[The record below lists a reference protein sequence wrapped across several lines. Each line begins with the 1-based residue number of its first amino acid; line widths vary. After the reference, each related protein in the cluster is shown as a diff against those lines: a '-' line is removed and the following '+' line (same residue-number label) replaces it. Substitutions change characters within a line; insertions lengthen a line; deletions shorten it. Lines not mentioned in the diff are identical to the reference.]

1 MALKQ
6 NANAPWY
13 EKSGLI
19 RIPTAKPFDYG
30 LNGSHFQ
37 IPLQFSFPIGSE
49 SVKYIDYMWGSIY
62 FNPEKTRVQNGS
74 EYSDKTYMLDVKSF
88 GYGWVGE
95 HVFYESKSNYARIL
109 VTSHQ
114 TTNYMQL
121 ELIFFSNGNI
131 QIKANGN
138 HAGYANSDI
147 NNGYTNLY
155 YQYKTSTAENA
166 KWEYSCLVNDT
177 VRMTKDESILIVR
190 NSATNYQ
197 VYHNSYW
204 ENDSTYTIPLRTKI
218 INEILLFQ
226 KDKDNKYFS
235 DNGFYE
241 IPLYATSTYNS
252 RIKIKTDK
260 GVGNMRTQTPVTQDL
275 INPPFY
281 LYDNN
286 KKLQAST
293 GFNSTKVNIFQVISN
308 SWGNLVNNMYPQNSS
323 TYYWINP
330 SYRFF
335 DEAVPNVS
343 KIHIRAGVNKS
354 KGTDINNMLYVYY
367 SSLAQDGLRSNNF
380 TYATSVSTTGNSGE
394 YNDIVITLP
403 SKQTIGSIILLCG
416 ITGANAYSALEFDY
430 TIALEV
436 QNGLQLM

>member
-19 RIPTAKPFDYG
+19 RIPTIKPFRYE
-30 LNGSHFQ
+30 LNGSCFQ

-49 SVKYIDYMWGSIY
+49 SVKYIDYNWGDIY
-62 FNPEKTRVQNGS
+62 FKPEKTRVQNGS
-74 EYSDKTYMLDVKSF
+74 EYENKVYSLKIQSF
-88 GYGWVGE
+88 TIGNSGE
-95 HVFYESKSNYARIL
+95 HVFYESKSNYARLLIIN
-109 VTSHQ
+109 HQ
-114 TTNYMQL
+114 TTKYTQT
-121 ELIFFSNGNI
+121 EIIFFSNGNI

-138 HAGYANSDI
+138 QVGYIYPNI
-147 NNGYTNLY
+147 NNAYTNLY
-155 YQYKTSTAENA
+155 YEYKTSTAEDA
-166 KWEYSCLVNDT
+166 DWEYSCLVNDT
-177 VRMTKDESILIVR
+177 IRMTKDESILIVR

-226 KDKDNKYFS
+226 KDKDSKYFS
-235 DNGFYE
+235 NDGFYE
-241 IPLYATSTYNS
+241 IPLYSTSTYNS

-293 GFNSTKVNIFQVISN
+293 GFNSTKVNIFQEISN
-308 SWGNLVNNMYPQNSS
+308 SWGNLIDNKYPQNSS
-323 TYYWINP
+323 TYYWIKP
-330 SYRFF
+330 GYRFF
-335 DEAVPNVS
+335 DEAVSNVS

-354 KGTDINNMLYVYY
+354 KGTNINNMLYVYY
-367 SSLAQDGLRSNNF
+367 SSLAQDGLQSNNF

-394 YNDIVITLP
+394 YNDIVITLS
-403 SKQTIGSIILLCG
+403 SKQTIGSILLLCG
-416 ITGANAYSALEFDY
+416 ITGANAYSASEFDY